1 VEEIIFQ
8 RRRIIAHCAAFLIA
22 FDLLIGAGA
31 IAYRHL
37 VVPSQAA
44 PTVAVRQLAGTAS
57 WYGQH
62 WRGRPTASGVR
73 FDPNRLTAAHRSLP
87 LNTRVRVTNLENAR
101 SVTVLINDRGP
112 YIDGRV
118 IDLSRA
124 AAHRLGMVK
133 EGLAPV
139 RIKVLGGAHAT
150 LKPEAASLSAAAP
163 AHRGDY
169 AMPALAGCGAV
180 AVLAASFAL
189 GWSRR
194 SET

>member
-1 VEEIIFQ
+1 LEEAIFQ

-31 IAYRHL
+31 IAYRHI
-37 VVPSQAA
+37 VAPSQAA
-44 PTVAVRQLAGTAS
+44 APAPIKQLAGTAS

-73 FDPNRLTAAHRSLP
+73 FDPNRLTAAHRTLP
-87 LNTRVRVTNLENAR
+87 LDTRVRVTNLQNAR

-112 YIDGRV
+112 YVGGRV

-139 RIKVLGGAHAT
+139 RIKVLGGPHPT
-150 LKPEAASLSAAAP
+150 TKPAAVSAAFPTRHA
-163 AHRGDY
+163 DY
-169 AMPALAGCGAV
+169 AMPAFAGCGAV

>member
-1 VEEIIFQ
+1 M
-8 RRRIIAHCAAFLIA
+8 FLIA

-31 IAYRHL
+31 IAYHHI
-37 VVPSQAA
+37 VAPSQAA
-44 PTVAVRQLAGTAS
+44 APLPVKQLAGTAS

-73 FDPNRLTAAHRSLP
+73 FDPNRLTAAHRTLP

-112 YIDGRV
+112 YVGGRV

-139 RIKVLGGAHAT
+139 RIKVLGGPHT
-150 LKPEAASLSAAAP
+150 TTKPAAASPSVP
-163 AHRGDY
+163 TRRGDY
-169 AMPALAGCGAV
+169 ALPAFAGCGAV
-180 AVLAASFAL
+180 VVLAASFAL